1 MQNIERLHGLL
12 EHTTEPDLATWLV
25 DLHLGDIDHL
35 PDENAVSLL
44 MVHASKG
51 KEWPVVFVVGVE
63 EGLLPH
69 LRPTAHGEAEGDDS
83 EERRL
88 TYVAL
93 SRCQVQLYLTYCRT
107 RRPTRGGQAG
117 QPEPRRPSRYLR
129 ALRPPLVTPAA

>member
-1 MQNIERLHGLL
+1 HLHALL
-12 EHTTEPDLATWLV
+12 EHTSAPDLATWLI
-25 DLHLGDIDHL
+25 DLHLGDTDPL

-44 MVHASKG
+44 TVHASKG

-69 LRPTAHGEAEGDDS
+69 LPPTAHGEAEGDDN

-107 RRPTRGGQAG
+107 RRSVRGGQAG
-117 QPEPRRPSRYLR
+117 KPEPRRPSRYLR
-129 ALRPPLVTPAA
+129 ALPAPLVTPAA